1 MMQMYTSIP
10 IKFRNTQY
18 GFSLLELLISIAL
31 LGLVVSIL
39 YSAFFQISN
48 SSIKVISK
56 LETRQ
61 ELRLLMKMVLDDL
74 QNVQYLKSFAES
86 GLNTISRRE
95 SGLIVENKLG
105 PANFE
110 TGEQD
115 EVSTI
120 YFHTAVKA
128 RFHPEVK
135 EKDPEIHEVSYK
147 LQENLDTKVWE
158 FIRRED
164 FYIDSNIRKG
174 GKSFVLSE
182 SVTSFNLQLLESETA
197 LAGGGYKEKWTTEWD
212 SDESMVGGCDDP
224 SIKEN
229 FCLPRA
235 IKLTMSIKGHDGNIL
250 TDSQVSNFC
259 VPPCNTEIFK

>member
-1 MMQMYTSIP
+1 MMQMYTSIR

-86 GLNTISRRE
+86 GLNTIPRRE

-120 YFHTAVKA
+120 YFHTAVK
-128 RFHPEVK
+128 
-135 EKDPEIHEVSYK
+135 S
-147 LQENLDTKVWE
+147 
-158 FIRRED
+158 
-164 FYIDSNIRKG
+164 
-174 GKSFVLSE
+174 
-182 SVTSFNLQLLESETA
+182 
-197 LAGGGYKEKWTTEWD
+197 
-212 SDESMVGGCDDP
+212 
-224 SIKEN
+224 
-229 FCLPRA
+229 
-235 IKLTMSIKGHDGNIL
+235 
-250 TDSQVSNFC
+250 
-259 VPPCNTEIFK
+259 

>member
-1 MMQMYTSIP
+1 MMQIYTSIRT
-10 IKFRNTQY
+10 KFLNTQF

-31 LGLVVSIL
+31 LGLVASTL
-39 YSAFFQISN
+39 YGAFFQISN
-48 SSIKVISK
+48 SSMKVISR

-74 QNVQYLKSFAES
+74 QNVQFLKSFTGS
-86 GLNTISRRE
+86 GLNTIPRRE

-120 YFHTAVKA
+120 YFHTAVKS
-128 RFHPEVK
+128 RFYPEIK
-135 EKDPEIHEVSYK
+135 GKDPEIHEVSYT
-147 LQENLDTKVWE
+147 LQDNIETKAWE

-174 GKSFVLSE
+174 GKSYVLSE

-212 SDESMVGGCDDP
+212 SEESLVGGCDDP

-235 IKLTMSIKGHDGNIL
+235 IRLRMSLMGHDGKIL
-250 TDSQVSNFC
+250 TDSHVINLC
-259 VPPCNTEIFK
+259 VPPCNSEIFK